1 MSDARYAALAREW
14 LTKDIGTRF
23 EEQRII
29 DSLAALL
36 ARVADEARADADET
50 PCDNCAQRRAWLDA
64 VSGALLDA
72 GATVGD
78 ETTYAD
84 AVRRLIPEVCAVAR
98 AQERVRIVRE
108 MGHLADPPLDP
119 VEYFRREFKRAGE
132 VGRAE
137 GVLAERE
144 RCAKVAE
151 SHVGWIVRSSHGSLE
166 SAGTWASAAND
177 GAARRIATLIRA
189 GNETP

>member
-1 MSDARYAALAREW
+1 MPDDRYAALAREFVGYW
-14 LTKDIGTRF
+14 WPDLPGRHNVAPP
-23 EEQRII
+23 
-29 DSLAALL
+29 LAALL
-36 ARVADEARADADET
+36 TRVAGEARADADET

-78 ETTYAD
+78 ENTYAD

-119 VEYFRREFKRAGE
+119 VEYFRREFKPAGAGGGPAGGAAGRGGGGVCAGRGPPPAPPLDPVEYFRREFKRAGE

-144 RCAKVAE
+144 RCAKV
-151 SHVGWIVRSSHGSLE
+151 
-166 SAGTWASAAND
+166 
-177 GAARRIATLIRA
+177 
-189 GNETP
+189 